1 MYTFG
6 QVRQRCVG
14 LNLIPHVYMN
24 NNSISQYVSVLK
36 QSRAVPPEV
45 AEAETRARRKKPTV
59 LDVKPEC
66 V

>member
-1 MYTFG
+1 MYTLG

-36 QSRAVPPEV
+36 QSRAEQC
-45 AEAETRARRKKPTV
+45 RLR
-59 LDVKPEC
+59 
-66 V
+66 